1 MTANVLI
8 LSAAGMLVSAYLMVG
23 QKALFTTIRLY
34 GLQSLLLAIVA
45 TTMAISESRP
55 ELFVTAALT
64 VVLKTILIPWFLMRT
79 VDRIGIHRE
88 IEPFLNVPV
97 SLLICLGL
105 TVVGYRVST
114 GFEEGA
120 QQVTHHL
127 IGVALSLLLIGLFL
141 MVTRK
146 KAITQILALLT
157 VENAVFL
164 VAVGVTTGHAAHRG
178 IRDRV
183 RRHARR
189 PRPRHSCPAHR
200 RPVRIDGRQPA
211 LKLERIGVNLLLW
224 TLVVPLLTAA
234 IGGLGGPRPFKEAT
248 MAGGLALTFGLC
260 LATANQ
266 FLGGGTPAAFGD
278 ALRVDG
284 LSALVL
290 VLCGFV
296 GLLSGVYGIG
306 YLRRNEARGLVTAR
320 MRREFYGLIPAYVFA
335 MLLVS
340 VSNNL
345 GIMWI
350 AVELTTLASVF
361 LITFHDTDTS
371 LEANP
376 RYALLNEQVFAARG
390 EDIHLSIDG
399 VERISAYADTIAPE
413 AACTSLQLHLQVNPR
428 TPGESRRDVP
438 ITSCRPG

>member
-45 TTMAISESRP
+45 TTIAISESRP
-55 ELFVTAALT
+55 ELFVTASLT

-114 GFEEGA
+114 GFEEGG

-164 VAVGVTTGHAAHRG
+164 VAVGVTTGMPLIVELG
-178 IRDRV
+178 IAFDV
-183 RRHARR
+183 
-189 PRPRHSCPAHR
+189 
-200 RPVRIDGRQPA
+200 
-211 LKLERIGVNLLLW
+211 
-224 TLVVPLLTAA
+224 
-234 IGGLGGPRPFKEAT
+234 
-248 MAGGLALTFGLC
+248 MLA
-260 LATANQ
+260 
-266 FLGGGTPAAFGD
+266 
-278 ALRVDG
+278 
-284 LSALVL
+284 VL
-290 VLCGFV
+290 VLGILVQRIV
-296 GLLSGVYGIG
+296 GRFESMDVSRLS
-306 YLRRNEARGLVTAR
+306 
-320 MRREFYGLIPAYVFA
+320 
-335 MLLVS
+335 
-340 VSNNL
+340 NL
-345 GIMWI
+345 KG
-350 AVELTTLASVF
+350 
-361 LITFHDTDTS
+361 
-371 LEANP
+371 
-376 RYALLNEQVFAARG
+376 
-390 EDIHLSIDG
+390 
-399 VERISAYADTIAPE
+399 
-413 AACTSLQLHLQVNPR
+413 
-428 TPGESRRDVP
+428 
-438 ITSCRPG
+438 